1 MRKVPSRC
9 RAEPYNGGPVIDA
22 QVVQETLRRA
32 LSTGARFAE
41 VFVEDRSSTA
51 IRLDDGK
58 IEEVVAGADRG
69 AGVRVFYGEA
79 QAYAYTNRL
88 DAASLAGAAAA
99 AAGAVRGAGERVEM
113 VDLRSPEQGA
123 AASVPATE
131 VSRTQKVDW
140 LREADDAARGVDA
153 TVRQVVV
160 VYGESRQHV
169 VIANSLGD
177 WTEEVRPRIRLFA
190 QVVAVRDGVM
200 QTGFEGPGALAGP
213 EFFQRRPPRETGE
226 VAARMA
232 VAMLDGRPAPA
243 GRMPVVLAPG
253 GGGILF
259 HEACG
264 HGLEADLIQHD
275 ASVFKGR
282 LGEAIASPLV
292 TGVDDGTVAGEW
304 GTNAFDDEATP
315 THRTVLFEGGELV
328 GLMYD
333 RLRAGLDGVPST
345 GNGRRQSYA
354 HLPIPRMTNSAILA
368 GDAKADDVIADTRR
382 GLYAKALGGGQVNPS
397 TGDFVFGVA
406 EGYMIENGR
415 VTGAVRGANLIGN
428 GPQILA
434 GIDAVADDVAVR
446 HGICGKEGQGVPV
459 SNGSPTLRIADM
471 TIGGT
476 DA

>member
-1 MRKVPSRC
+1 
-9 RAEPYNGGPVIDA
+9 VIDA
-22 QVVQETLRRA
+22 QIVQDTLRRA

-58 IEEVVAGADRG
+58 IEEVVAGGDRG
-69 AGVRVFYGEA
+69 AGVRVFHGEA

-88 DAASLAGAAAA
+88 DAGSVDAAATA
-99 AAGAVRGAGERVEM
+99 AASAVRDAGERVEM
-113 VDLRSPEQGA
+113 VDLRSREPAGPA
-123 AASVPATE
+123 ALPVSD
-131 VSRTQKVDW
+131 VSRTQRVEW
-140 LREADDAARGVDA
+140 LRQADQAARAVDA
-153 TVRQVVV
+153 TVAQVVV

-213 EFFQRRPPRETGE
+213 EFLQLRPPSETGE
-226 VAARMA
+226 IAAKMA

-264 HGLEADLIQHD
+264 HGLEADLVQHD
-275 ASVFKGR
+275 ASIFKGR
-282 LGEAIASPLV
+282 LGETLASPLV
-292 TGVDDGTVAGEW
+292 SGVDDGTVPGEW

-328 GLMYD
+328 GMMYD
-333 RLRAGLDGVPST
+333 RLRADLDGVPST

-368 GDAKADDVIADTRR
+368 GDSKADDVIANTQR

-434 GIDAVADDVAVR
+434 GIDAVADDFAVR

-476 DA
+476 NA

>member
-1 MRKVPSRC
+1 
-9 RAEPYNGGPVIDA
+9 VIDA
-22 QVVQETLRRA
+22 QVVQDTLHRA

-51 IRLDDGK
+51 IRLDDGR
-58 IEEVVAGADRG
+58 IEEVVAGGDRG
-69 AGVRVFYGEA
+69 AGVRVFHGEA

-88 DAASLAGAAAA
+88 DARSLDEAALAAAS
-99 AAGAVRGAGERVEM
+99 AVRDGGEGVEL
-113 VDLRSPEQGA
+113 VDLRSAPSA
-123 AASVPATE
+123 APQPATATE
-131 VSRTQKVDW
+131 VARTRKVEW
-140 LREADDAARGVDA
+140 LREADEAARGVDA
-153 TVRQVVV
+153 TVRQVMV

-169 VIANSLGD
+169 MIANSLGD
-177 WTEEVRPRIRLFA
+177 WTDEVRPRIRLFA

-213 EFFQRRPPRETGE
+213 EFLERRPPSETGQI
-226 VAARMA
+226 AARMA

-243 GRMPVVLAPG
+243 ARMPVVLAPG

-275 ASVFKGR
+275 ASIFRGR
-282 LGEAIASPLV
+282 LGETLASPLV
-292 TGVDDGTVAGEW
+292 TGVDDGTVPGEW

-333 RLRAGLDGVPST
+333 RLRADLDGVPST

-368 GDAKADDVIADTRR
+368 GAAKAEEVIADTPH

-406 EGYMIENGR
+406 EGYLIEQGR
-415 VTGAVRGANLIGN
+415 ITGAVRGANLIGN

-434 GIDAVADDVAVR
+434 GIDAVADDFAVR
-446 HGICGKEGQGVPV
+446 HGICGKDGQGVPV

>member
-1 MRKVPSRC
+1 M
-9 RAEPYNGGPVIDA
+9 IDA
-22 QVVQETLRRA
+22 QVVQDTLNRA
-32 LSTGARFAE
+32 LTTGARFAE

-58 IEEVVAGADRG
+58 IEEVVAGGDRG
-69 AGVRVFYGEA
+69 AGIRVFHGET

-88 DAASLAGAAAA
+88 DPGSLEEAALAAAS
-99 AAGAVRGAGERVEM
+99 AVRDGGDRVEM
-113 VDLRSPEQGA
+113 VDLRSGPSAAPELP
-123 AASVPATE
+123 ASTD
-131 VSRTQKVDW
+131 VSRTQKVEW
-140 LREADDAARGVDA
+140 LREADDAARAVDA
-153 TVRQVVV
+153 TVRQVMV

-169 VIANSLGD
+169 MIANSMGD

-190 QVVAVRDGVM
+190 QVVAVRDDVM

-213 EFFQRRPPRETGE
+213 EFLRRRPPSATGE

-243 GRMPVVLAPG
+243 ARMPVVLAPG

-264 HGLEADLIQHD
+264 HGLEADLVQHD
-275 ASVFKGR
+275 ASIFRGR
-282 LGEAIASPLV
+282 LGETLASPLV
-292 TGVDDGTVAGEW
+292 TGVDDGTVPGEW

-315 THRTVLFEGGELV
+315 THRTVLFDGGTLV

-333 RLRAGLDGVPST
+333 RLRADGDGVPST

-368 GDAKADDVIADTRR
+368 GDARPEDVVASTPH

-406 EGYMIENGR
+406 EGYMIEQGKI
-415 VTGAVRGANLIGN
+415 TGAVRGANLIGN

-434 GIDAVADDVAVR
+434 GIDAVADDFGVR
-446 HGICGKEGQGVPV
+446 HGICGKDGQGVPV

>member
-1 MRKVPSRC
+1 M
-9 RAEPYNGGPVIDA
+9 IDA

-41 VFVEDRSSTA
+41 VFVEDRTTTS
-51 IRLDDGK
+51 IHLDDGR
-58 IEEVVAGADRG
+58 IEEVVAGGDRG
-69 AGVRVFYGEA
+69 AGIRVFHGDA

-88 DAASLAGAAAA
+88 DPATLDAAAA
-99 AAGAVRGAGERVEM
+99 AAASAVRDAGERVEM
-113 VDLRSPEQGA
+113 VDLRSGKQAVTADAPE
-123 AASVPATE
+123 SSDVP
-131 VSRTQKVDW
+131 RTRKVEW
-140 LREADDAARGVDA
+140 LREADEAARAVDP
-153 TVRQVVV
+153 TVRQVLV

-169 VIANSLGD
+169 LIANSLGD
-177 WTEEVRPRIRLFA
+177 WIEEVRPRIRLFA
-190 QVVAVRDGVM
+190 QVVAVRDGAM

-213 EFFQRRPPRETGE
+213 EFLERRPPSETGE

-243 GRMPVVLAPG
+243 ATMPVVLAPG

-264 HGLEADLIQHD
+264 HGLEADLVQHD
-275 ASVFKGR
+275 ASIFRGR
-282 LGEAIASPLV
+282 LGETLASPLV
-292 TGVDDGTVAGEW
+292 TGVDDGTVPGEW

-315 THRTVLFEGGELV
+315 THRTVLFNGGELV

-333 RLRAGLDGVPST
+333 RLRADLDGVPST

-354 HLPIPRMTNSAILA
+354 HLPIPRMTNSSILA
-368 GDAKADDVIADTRR
+368 GDAKPDDVIADTER

-406 EGYMIENGR
+406 EGYMIENGSIA
-415 VTGAVRGANLIGN
+415 GAVRGANLIGN

-434 GIDAVADDVAVR
+434 GIDAVADDFGVR

>member
-1 MRKVPSRC
+1 MGT
-9 RAEPYNGGPVIDA
+9 PYNGGPVIDG
-22 QVVQETLRRA
+22 QIVQDALVRA

-41 VFVEDRSSTA
+41 AFVEDRSTTA
-51 IRLDDGK
+51 IRLDDGR
-58 IEEVVAGADRG
+58 IEEVVAGGDRG
-69 AGVRVFYGEA
+69 AGIRVFHGEA
-79 QAYAYTNRL
+79 QSYAFTNRL
-88 DAASLAGAAAA
+88 DARSLGEAADAAAS
-99 AAGAVRGAGERVEM
+99 AVRDGGDRVEM
-113 VDLRSPEQGA
+113 VDLRSRA
-123 AASVPATE
+123 PATVADAPAPSD
-131 VSRTQKVDW
+131 VSRTRKVDW
-140 LREADDAARGVDA
+140 LREADEAARAVDA
-153 TVRQVVV
+153 TVRQVMV

-213 EFFQRRPPRETGE
+213 EFLQRRPPAATGE

-264 HGLEADLIQHD
+264 HGLEADLVQHD
-275 ASVFKGR
+275 ASVFRGR
-282 LGEAIASPLV
+282 LGETLASPLV
-292 TGVDDGTVAGEW
+292 TGVDDGTVPGEW

-315 THRTVLFEGGELV
+315 THRTVLFDRGELV
-328 GLMYD
+328 GMMYD
-333 RLRAGLDGVPST
+333 RLRAGIDGVPST

-368 GDAKADDVIADTRR
+368 GDARADDIIADTSR

-406 EGYMIENGR
+406 EGYMIEGGR

-434 GIDAVADDVAVR
+434 GIDAVADDFAVR